1 MRKEILI
8 VGFTC
13 LSLVAMAQAPKKKAA
28 PVGKSSNRES
38 SAPSVSEVV
47 VTKPNGSKKNAATG
61 STAATGHSTGK
72 RQHGVVVTKQTDAA
86 SPNL

>member
-8 VGFTC
+8 VGFAC
-13 LSLVAMAQAPKKKAA
+13 LSLIAVAQAPKKKAA
-28 PVGKSSNRES
+28 PVGKSTNRES

-47 VTKPNGSKKNAATG
+47 VTKPNGSKT
-61 STAATGHSTGK
+61 TAATGNVAASGHATGK

-86 SPNL
+86 SPK